1 MSGNESSHQ
10 SLDSVFRHVQGPK
23 INRLISYFQEEV
35 NSRLHGLG
43 DIEEGEKAQVI
54 KDAKLKVYE
63 DICHKLV
70 LPDVL
75 STYMKEMI
83 PSAEHLFQFRRAF
96 TSQLAANSLLQY
108 AFAVVERTPNRFV
121 FCNAT
126 GKILTQDF
134 RSHYNH
140 GLFEKYDVPFRMTRN
155 MTEFIGPFLLE
166 GVFITAFATI
176 SSAMNSKRSVL
187 EPILHLL
194 LRDDVMAWYISKS
207 SAKNDQKMQEVERQ
221 LSDRTWSNVRFVQ
234 DRFEECAPREVHDA
248 ASEAI
253 KPNIDPIDIKVRSL
267 VDAATSAEKLSM
279 MPAAYAAWL

>member
-1 MSGNESSHQ
+1 
-10 SLDSVFRHVQGPK
+10 
-23 INRLISYFQEEV
+23 
-35 NSRLHGLG
+35 
-43 DIEEGEKAQVI
+43 
-54 KDAKLKVYE
+54 
-63 DICHKLV
+63 
-70 LPDVL
+70 
-75 STYMKEMI
+75 
-83 PSAEHLFQFRRAF
+83 
-96 TSQLAANSLLQY
+96 
-108 AFAVVERTPNRFV
+108 
-121 FCNAT
+121 
-126 GKILTQDF
+126 
-134 RSHYNH
+134 
-140 GLFEKYDVPFRMTRN
+140 